1 MIWKPKYK
9 VGEKDGKPIYK
20 ESSIYWMEFRY
31 CGNLIR
37 ESTKQTLKTLAE
49 TVERK
54 RRRELEEN
62 VAGINKSRN
71 ALTFGTAADEYLEE
85 KGPHLSAGGLAIE
98 RNNLAH
104 LLPHFGN
111 KMLIA
116 IEAKDFNL
124 YQQARLREPTKHLN
138 PATKKV
144 QAAKKLASPASV
156 NLELSTFR
164 AILKR
169 HGAWAR
175 IQPFI
180 KALKVNDDVGVAL
193 THEQEKALLEACSL
207 SRSRSLLPFVITL
220 LETGARFATVQNLR
234 WCDVDFQGWH
244 LTFGK
249 DKTKAGSGRVVP
261 LSPRAY
267 ETLKFWASTFPDR
280 KSEHFVFP
288 HQKYLGGGKKDH
300 FGFIG
305 GVSCEFDPTCPFG
318 EIKEAWHRAKLKA
331 ARILIGEPNE
341 KDAIEPLTC
350 RFHDLR
356 HTAVSRM
363 LEAGVALAKVAKIVG
378 WSPST
383 MVQMAARYGHFTLD
397 ELRGAVETISR
408 SDASQIKQ
416 SYSQAVS
423 WENTS
428 AITKQ

>member
-1 MIWKPKYK
+1 MIWRPKYK

-20 ESSIYWMEFRY
+20 ESSVYWMEFRY

-71 ALTFGTAADEYLEE
+71 ALTFATAADEYLEE

-124 YQQARLREPTKHLN
+124 YQQARLKEPTKHLN

-169 HGAWAR
+169 HGAWVR
-175 IQPFI
+175 IQPHI
-180 KALKVNDDVGVAL
+180 RALKVNDDIGVAL
-193 THEQEKALLEACSL
+193 THEQEKALLDAC
-207 SRSRSLLPFVITL
+207 SRSRSKTLLPFVITL

-234 WCDVDFQGWH
+234 WCDVGFGGRC

-267 ETLKFWASTFPDR
+267 QTLKFWASEFPNR
-280 KSEHFVFP
+280 RPEHFVFP
-288 HQKYLGGGKKDH
+288 HQKYLGGGKEDH
-300 FGFIG
+300 FGFTG
-305 GVSCEFDPTCPFG
+305 GVSFEFDPTRPFG
-318 EIKEAWHRAKLKA
+318 EIKEGWYRAKVKT
-331 ARILIGEPNE
+331 ARILKGDPHG
-341 KDAIEPLTC
+341 KSAIEPLTC

-378 WSPST
+378 WAPST

-397 ELRGAVETISR
+397 ELRGAVEAISQGPVEECHLR
-408 SDASQIKQ
+408 TRTT
-416 SYSQAVS
+416 
-423 WENTS
+423 EHLTN
-428 AITKQ
+428 

>member
-71 ALTFGTAADEYLEE
+71 ALTFSTAADEYLEE
-85 KGPHLSAGGLAIE
+85 KGPHLSEGGLAIE
-98 RNNLAH
+98 RNNLSH

-124 YQQARLREPTKHLN
+124 YQQGRLKEQTRHLN

-144 QAAKKLASPASV
+144 QVAKKLASPASV

-175 IQPFI
+175 LQPHI
-180 KALKVNDDVGVAL
+180 RALKVNDDIGVAL

-207 SRSRSLLPFVITL
+207 SRSKSLLPFVITL

-234 WCDVDFQGWH
+234 WCDVDFQGRC

-261 LSPRAY
+261 LSPRAMA
-267 ETLKFWASTFPDR
+267 TLQFWASEFPDR
-280 KSEHFVFP
+280 KPEHFVFA

-300 FGFIG
+300 FGFTG
-305 GVSCEFDPTCPFG
+305 GMSYGFDPTRPFG
-318 EIKEAWHRAKLKA
+318 EIKEAWQRAKLKA
-331 ARILIGEPNE
+331 ARILSGDPDGTDE
-341 KDAIEPLTC
+341 IEPLTC

-363 LEAGVALAKVAKIVG
+363 LEAKVPLAIVAKIVG
-378 WSPST
+378 WAPST

-397 ELRGAVETISR
+397 ELRGAVETINRTS
-408 SDASQIKQ
+408 
-416 SYSQAVS
+416 SQAANLS
-423 WENTS
+423 HLETHFAS
-428 AITKQ
+428 TRH